1 MGKQVESTKRS
12 NAAGKFSTSVRATL
26 DVKTGMDSP
35 GPLAY
40 QRASIGLRTVARK
53 RDAIRPST
61 AGMGT
66 NRRFFDSSDALR
78 KQAPGPGRYTLPTS
92 IGGTAPHL
100 KSLPV
105 FAFGKN
111 EVVRN
116 QLATGCSPG
125 AVYKV
130 YDGLAK
136 QVEACRPSTPA
147 FGFGTASR
155 FPDASKADRQAHRD
169 YVRHMRKSAMQRQ
182 RPQSA
187 ASILS
192 GA

>member
-1 MGKQVESTKRS
+1 MWLLANPSPCLRLAIGNWTAR
-12 NAAGKFSTSVRATL
+12 
-26 DVKTGMDSP
+26 VKSSLP
-35 GPLAY
+35 V
-40 QRASIGLRTVARK
+40 LRTCVAPVASATAAA
-53 RDAIRPST
+53 DASVPP
-61 AGMGT
+61 A
-66 NRRFFDSSDALR
+66 ALAR
-78 KQAPGPGRYTLPTS
+78 VAQ
-92 IGGTAPHL
+92 APHL